1 MHKYNSLQEG
11 QLPQENLSFL
21 QNLQNFIITKYLK
34 QEVDDNPSVC
44 MDERSP
50 CGFSII
56 STTTQSD
63 TNPPTSSP
71 FMKTPAA
78 KLPQL
83 TGELTRSQFHK
94 FKTDRD
100 VYKRVLK
107 IMLGQG
113 SLTMVKAFV
122 TVEMLCQTVTMTAT
136 A

>member
-1 MHKYNSLQEG
+1 
-11 QLPQENLSFL
+11 
-21 QNLQNFIITKYLK
+21 
-34 QEVDDNPSVC
+34 
-44 MDERSP
+44 MDECSP

-63 TNPPTSSP
+63 TNPPTLSP
-71 FMKTPAA
+71 FMKTAAA

-83 TGELTRSQFHK
+83 TAELTRSQFHK

-107 IMLGQG
+107 ITAGQR
-113 SLTMVKAFV
+113 SLTVVKAFV